1 MVESFAVHIME
12 RLRGAGM
19 TDETQRAAL
28 AERAARAG
36 GVVARGTFREG
47 LEGDTKSDKNDLV
60 SAADRDAQLQV
71 IATIQQE
78 FPDATLVCEEDVVPV
93 DVTGDLELVEE
104 LPETGHAWVV
114 DPIDGT
120 GNYLRGIRFWATCV
134 AAVKDREP
142 VAAATY
148 LPSVEDI
155 YTAGPESVT
164 RNDNSMR
171 VSDRDDPE
179 TFAVGLNGW
188 WPVHGRS
195 EYVALF
201 EGAIEQFG
209 DIRRFGSMQGALAL
223 VAAGS
228 LDAAFMPAEPHP
240 WDSLAG
246 AHLIRRAGGTVTDVY
261 GDEWTVDSEGIV
273 VSNGQAHETVVDVV
287 QRGIGIEL

>member
-1 MVESFAVHIME
+1 
-12 RLRGAGM
+12 M
-19 TDETQRAAL
+19 TDETHRAAL

-47 LEGDTKSDKNDLV
+47 LDAETKSDKNDLV

-78 FPDATLVCEEDVVPV
+78 FPDATLVCEEDVEPV
-93 DVTGDLELVEE
+93 DAGTELELVDEV
-104 LPETGHAWVV
+104 PETGDAWVV

-120 GNYLRGIRFWATCV
+120 GNYLRGIRFWATVV
-134 AAVKDREP
+134 AAVRDGKP
-142 VAAATY
+142 LAAATY
-148 LPSVEDI
+148 LPSEDDI

-164 RNDNSMR
+164 LNGGSMA
-171 VSDRDDPE
+171 VSERTDPE

-195 EYVALF
+195 EWVTLF
-201 EGAIEQFG
+201 ESAMNRFG
-209 DIRRFGSMQGALAL
+209 DIRRFGSMQGVLAL

-228 LDAAFMPAEPHP
+228 LDAAFMPTRPHP

-246 AHLIRRAGGTVTDVY
+246 VHLVRRAGGTATDIY
-261 GDEWTVDSEGIV
+261 GDPWEVDSEGLV
-273 VSNGQAHETVVDVV
+273 VSNGHAHETVIDAVKE
-287 QRGIGIEL
+287 GLSLEA